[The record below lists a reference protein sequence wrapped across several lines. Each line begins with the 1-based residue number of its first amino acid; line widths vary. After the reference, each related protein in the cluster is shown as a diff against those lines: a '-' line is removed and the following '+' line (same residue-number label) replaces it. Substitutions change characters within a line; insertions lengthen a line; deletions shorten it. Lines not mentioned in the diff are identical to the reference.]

1 MSDGSEDF
9 FWPSF
14 TDLMTSLFF
23 IVLVLYILTVAMLKN
38 SQQAMSMVVVAQE
51 KQLRIIRTVE
61 ENLEPLQRDS
71 STFIYDPKYK
81 RYQLA
86 FDVHFEL
93 SRKDISPT
101 GIQNYSST
109 IVQVNEL
116 GHKLNVLVNDLR
128 AQKIQD
134 TTLANISYLMVV
146 SGSASDLK
154 GDDAYR
160 NYLLSYERALSLHL
174 YWKNALGID
183 FDSPQYHDIIEF
195 QISGLGIGGVGRVSG
210 TTIEEE
216 KKNQRFL
223 INVIPKIG
231 DVTKNIE

>member
-14 TDLMTSLFF
+14 TDLMTTLFF
-23 IVLVLYILTVAMLKN
+23 IVLVLYILTIALFKNAQYELKTRI
-38 SQQAMSMVVVAQE
+38 AAQDA
-51 KQLRIIRTVE
+51 QLRIIRTVE
-61 ENLEPLQRDS
+61 ENLKPLQKDS
-71 STFIYDPKYK
+71 TTFIYDPKYK

-86 FDVHFEL
+86 FDVRFGI
-93 SRKDISPT
+93 SKKDISAA
-101 GIQNYSST
+101 GIKDYGST
-109 IVQVNEL
+109 ISQINEL
-116 GHKLNVLVNDLR
+116 GYKLKTLVEGLR
-128 AQKIQD
+128 RQKLED
-134 TTLANISYLMVV
+134 PNLANISYLMVV

-160 NYLLSYERALSLHL
+160 NYLLSYERALALHL
-174 YWKNALGID
+174 YWKDELKID
-183 FDSPQYHDIIEF
+183 FDAPEYHDIIEF
-195 QISGLGIGGVGRVSG
+195 QISGLGIGGVGRIPG
-210 TTIEEE
+210 TTVEEE

>member
-51 KQLRIIRTVE
+51 QQLRIIRTVE

-86 FDVHFEL
+86 FDVHFGTSE
-93 SRKDISPT
+93 KDISPS
-101 GIQNYSST
+101 GIEAYGTT
-109 IVQVNEL
+109 ITQIDEL
-116 GHKLNVLVNDLR
+116 GNKLKTLVEDLR
-128 AQKIQD
+128 QQKQQD
-134 TTLANISYLMVV
+134 STLANISYLMVV
-146 SGSASDLK
+146 SGSASDLP
-154 GDDAYR
+154 GDDDYR
-160 NYLLSYERALSLHL
+160 NYLLSYERALALHL
-174 YWKNALGID
+174 YWKNKLEID
-183 FDSPQYHDIIEF
+183 FDSPKYHDIIEF
-195 QISGLGIGGVGRVSG
+195 QISGIGIGGVGRIPG
-210 TTIEEE
+210 ITLEEE

-223 INVIPKIG
+223 INIIPKIG
-231 DVTKNIE
+231 DLTKNIE

>member
-23 IVLVLYILTVAMLKN
+23 IVLVLYILTVALLKN
-38 SQQAMSMVVVAQE
+38 SQFMMSQIVVAQE
-51 KQLRIIRTVE
+51 KQLKIIRTVE
-61 ENLEPLQRDS
+61 ENLEPLQQDS
-71 STFIYDPKYK
+71 TTFIYDPKYK

-86 FDVHFEL
+86 FDVRFGI
-93 SRKDISPT
+93 SRKDISPA
-101 GIQNYSST
+101 GIQDYGST
-109 IVQVNEL
+109 ISQINEL
-116 GHKLNVLVNDLR
+116 GYKLKTLVDGLR
-128 AQKIQD
+128 QQKLAD
-134 TTLANISYLMVV
+134 PNLANISYLMVV
-146 SGSASDLK
+146 SGSASDLQ

-160 NYLLSYERALSLHL
+160 NYLLSYERALALHL
-174 YWKNALGID
+174 YWKDKLKID
-183 FDSPQYHDIIEF
+183 FDAPEYHDIIEF
-195 QISGLGIGGVGRVSG
+195 QISGLGIGGVGRIPG
-210 TTIEEE
+210 TTVEEE

>member
-23 IVLVLYILTVAMLKN
+23 IVLVLYILTVALLKN
-38 SQQAMSMVVVAQE
+38 SQFVMSQIVVAQE

-71 STFIYDPKYK
+71 TTFIYDPKFK

-86 FDVHFEL
+86 FDVRFGEG
-93 SRKDISPT
+93 RKDISPA
-101 GIQNYSST
+101 GIDSYGTT
-109 IVQVNEL
+109 IFQI
-116 GHKLNVLVNDLR
+116 NDLGNKLKSLVDSLK
-128 AQKIQD
+128 AQKERD
-134 TTLANISYLMVV
+134 FALANISYLMVV
-146 SGSASDLK
+146 SGSASDLP
-154 GDDAYR
+154 GDNTYS
-160 NYLLSYERALSLHL
+160 NYQLSYERALALHIH
-174 YWKNALGID
+174 WKVKLGID
-183 FDSPQYHDIIEF
+183 FDAPKYHDIIEF
-195 QISGLGIGGVGRVSG
+195 QIAGNGIGGVGRIPGV
-210 TTIEEE
+210 TLNEE

-231 DVTKNIE
+231 DMTTNVE